1 MSSVAADPWMTAD
14 EVAEY
19 TRFSIR
25 TVYEH
30 AEDGRLVGCKSTPGQ
45 KRSQWRFRRSDADR
59 WLERG
64 RVAPV
69 RAVARR
75 AG

>member
-1 MSSVAADPWMTAD
+1 MSSTTDPWMTAD
-14 EVAEY
+14 EVAAY
-19 TRFSIR
+19 TKYSIR

-30 AEDGRLVGCKSTPGQ
+30 AEDGRLSGCKSTPGE
-45 KRSQWRFRRSDADR
+45 KRSQWRFRRSDVDR

-69 RAVARR
+69 RAVRR